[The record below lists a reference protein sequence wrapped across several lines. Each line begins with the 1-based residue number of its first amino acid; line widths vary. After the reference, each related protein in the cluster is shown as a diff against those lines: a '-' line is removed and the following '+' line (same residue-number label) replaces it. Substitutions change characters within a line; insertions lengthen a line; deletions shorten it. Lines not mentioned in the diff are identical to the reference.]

1 MLQLYDR
8 VLSSQSVETLLGL
21 TLIIIFLYFCSGSL
35 DFFRSRAMAQA
46 GAILQTTLDKKV
58 FTTSIKSTDPKANSA
73 VRDLESI
80 QRFMTSPA
88 YLAKFDICW
97 TPVFLIGLMI
107 FHPWMGYLAVIGGF
121 LLLLIALIGQ
131 RLTKT
136 STLKATS
143 TALISNQWS
152 DHIRSDSIGIKSLG
166 MTNAAF
172 EKWRVL
178 REEALV
184 QNIKASNLGGLFS
197 STTKTYRMLLQSLML
212 GLGAYLVLLEDLTPG
227 AMIAGS
233 ILLGRALAPIEL
245 LVGQWTSL
253 IQARQSKKNILALL
267 ASEDDNTAKMPLPT
281 PKATLTLDKI
291 NYSIKEKSEP
301 ILTDVTITVE
311 GGQALG
317 VIGASG
323 AGKSTLARIITGA
336 IAPTSGEIKLG
347 DARLELYD
355 DTTLGQ
361 YIGYVPQSVKMYPG
375 TIAENISKLN
385 PKLDNEQVVKA
396 AEAAAASN
404 MILDLDKGYDTQI
417 DSNTLSLSGGQ
428 MQRIGLARA
437 LYDDPIVLVLD
448 EPNSNLDNEGTNA
461 LNYAIRNQKTEN
473 KIVVIMAHR
482 PSAIQECD
490 LLLVLDKGKVLGLG
504 PKGEVLKRLVKN
516 HEQIK

>member
-1 MLQLYDR
+1 
-8 VLSSQSVETLLGL
+8 
-21 TLIIIFLYFCSGSL
+21 
-35 DFFRSRAMAQA
+35 
-46 GAILQTTLDKKV
+46 
-58 FTTSIKSTDPKANSA
+58 
-73 VRDLESI
+73 
-80 QRFMTSPA
+80 
-88 YLAKFDICW
+88 
-97 TPVFLIGLMI
+97 
-107 FHPWMGYLAVIGGF
+107 
-121 LLLLIALIGQ
+121 
-131 RLTKT
+131 
-136 STLKATS
+136 
-143 TALISNQWS
+143 
-152 DHIRSDSIGIKSLG
+152 
-166 MTNAAF
+166 
-172 EKWRVL
+172 
-178 REEALV
+178 
-184 QNIKASNLGGLFS
+184 
-197 STTKTYRMLLQSLML
+197 
-212 GLGAYLVLLEDLTPG
+212 
-227 AMIAGS
+227 
-233 ILLGRALAPIEL
+233 
-245 LVGQWTSL
+245 
-253 IQARQSKKNILALL
+253 
-267 ASEDDNTAKMPLPT
+267 MPLPT